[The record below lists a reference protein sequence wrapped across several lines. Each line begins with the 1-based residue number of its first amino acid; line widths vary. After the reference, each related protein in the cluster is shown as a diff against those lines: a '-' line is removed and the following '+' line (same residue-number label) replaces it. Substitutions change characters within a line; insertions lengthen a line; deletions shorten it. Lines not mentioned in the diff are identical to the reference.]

1 MLFPGS
7 VVNIVCFLM
16 LTTLPRTARKQP
28 LLSSDGSS
36 MKKSLFSESAAWSEL
51 LNGDGQSLQHTDAQG
66 KKKALKKKKYK
77 QTGHKTSRVIKCA

>member
-7 VVNIVCFLM
+7 VVNVVCFLM

-36 MKKSLFSESAAWSEL
+36 MKKSFFSESNAWSEL
-51 LNGDGQSLQHTDAQG
+51 LNGDGQSLQHTQTHTQTHKA
-66 KKKALKKKKYK
+66 KKKKTLKKKM
-77 QTGHKTSRVIKCA
+77 QTDRT